1 MPTIESALAAA
12 AESAEGASN
21 FSLPK
26 GVEPANVQRRIDQ
39 LVLNGADPLLA
50 RQMAIEAETLQVRRD
65 ALTVA
70 SADNKPAKK

>member
-1 MPTIESALAAA
+1 MSTIETTSAAA
-12 AESAEGASN
+12 AETIDAASS

-65 ALTVA
+65 SLTVEK
-70 SADNKPAKK
+70 KPAKK